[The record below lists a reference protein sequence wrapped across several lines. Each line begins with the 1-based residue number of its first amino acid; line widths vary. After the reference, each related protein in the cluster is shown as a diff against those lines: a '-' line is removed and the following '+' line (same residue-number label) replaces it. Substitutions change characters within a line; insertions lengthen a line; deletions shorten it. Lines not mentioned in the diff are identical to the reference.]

1 MPSSTARR
9 QLQITIFVA
18 LCQFPNMNEVLREII
33 SISLLCYNSTG
44 RGLPEGI
51 TSQGILVVTKYKK
64 QTLVMDN

>member
-51 TSQGILVVTKYKK
+51 TSQGIVVTKYKK